1 MGFCDSCTFFHRQR
15 ACVKSDW
22 HLKMPAILLIL
33 QFQKCFSG
41 VSVLQLEGRRV
52 MQPSGKT
59 KLFTQ
64 ILQSF
69 KIVFIVELVTNW
81 GTHLWRLRQLV
92 RATAVWAVP
101 CLTSLCLQK
110 SPLCRNFEFCVPAST
125 EMCCCPSSEAEHSN
139 AGCSPPV
146 IHTELLMCALIPG
159 SQ

>member
-1 MGFCDSCTFFHRQR
+1 
-15 ACVKSDW
+15 
-22 HLKMPAILLIL
+22 MPAILLIL

-81 GTHLWRLRQLV
+81 GTHL
-92 RATAVWAVP
+92 
-101 CLTSLCLQK
+101 
-110 SPLCRNFEFCVPAST
+110 
-125 EMCCCPSSEAEHSN
+125 
-139 AGCSPPV
+139 
-146 IHTELLMCALIPG
+146 
-159 SQ
+159 